1 MSEKKYTVVVV
12 DPRGR
17 ANQYGFYSKDSA
29 IEFARLYVWKWQ
41 DCSCMVYEAEG
52 KKRRLVWSKL
62 EGMVD
67 GRSRQQN
74 QGRRP

>member
-1 MSEKKYTVVVV
+1 MSEKLYTVVVV
-12 DPRGR
+12 DTKGR
-17 ANQYGFYSKDSA
+17 AHHYRFYRKDSA

-41 DCSCMVYEAEG
+41 DCSCMVYEKDG

-67 GRSRQQN
+67 GRNR
-74 QGRRP
+74 